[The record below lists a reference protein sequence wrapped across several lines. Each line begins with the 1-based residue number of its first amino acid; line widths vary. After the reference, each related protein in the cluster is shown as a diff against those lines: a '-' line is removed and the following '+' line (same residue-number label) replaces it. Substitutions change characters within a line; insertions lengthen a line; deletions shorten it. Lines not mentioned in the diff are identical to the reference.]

1 MDVKLN
7 IILGQLFSSEDAR
20 LQKCSSYQVSVFEY
34 FLNSPFLVLFF
45 FFILF
50 IWVLSFGCTG
60 PSLLRV
66 SFLQLWRAWAALQLW
81 CMGFSLQ
88 RLLLLQSVGC
98 TAWAQQLSRT
108 GLVARGHVESS
119 QTRDQTHIPCTGR
132 CILNHRTTRE
142 VLDLSFK
149 LDPAPWPWLNVSWR
163 CHRFFDSTGATGKTP
178 SSLSQPK
185 VHKKKIIIHLHS
197 LYSYTSYPHLIHQNQ
212 TFTPDCPLKR
222 ALHNEFPVTT
232 NLPSII

>member
-1 MDVKLN
+1 M
-7 IILGQLFSSEDAR
+7 I
-20 LQKCSSYQVSVFEY
+20 
-34 FLNSPFLVLFF
+34 FF
-45 FFILF
+45 WLR
-50 IWVLSFGCTG
+50 WA
-60 PSLLRV
+60 SLLRGPF
-66 SFLQLWRAWAALQLW
+66 SGIQEQGLLSRAVRGLLTAEA
-81 CMGFSLQ
+81 SLDSAGA
-88 RLLLLQSVGC
+88 RGSGLVAG
-98 TAWAQQLSRT
+98 APRLSRT

-185 VHKKKIIIHLHS
+185 VHKKK
-197 LYSYTSYPHLIHQNQ
+197 
-212 TFTPDCPLKR
+212 K
-222 ALHNEFPVTT
+222 
-232 NLPSII
+232 